1 MNVKIVPAAFFFS
14 LIFFFSAGAQ
24 TNYDRLKDEIAGKE
38 REIQAL
44 SSNRANL
51 VKIITLA
58 EDKLAKQ
65 KEALALINKEIAANL
80 SEVNNLQSYIK
91 DAVEKQK
98 ENSEKARLLAAFLSE
113 NSQTLTTRAF
123 LLGRAEES
131 VKNAE
136 LAERLNINV
145 INAVRSYEKQE
156 REWTAKS
163 AELLNRND
171 LLKTQRAEAEK
182 ARTGYSNDLA
192 ELKRRLAALK
202 NNEAAGREYLEELEN
217 RRRRLAGIAK
227 AAGSGEGAFA
237 KLRGKLIYPVKGRVI
252 ERYGE
257 RIHPETGLRITQ
269 YGIKIRPSG
278 GGDVLCV
285 ADGKVVYVNNLSG
298 WQNIIII
305 EHDKNYFTVYGNIDE
320 FFVRQNE
327 EVKSGALIGRL
338 DATITEAYLYFEIR
352 NHRDAVDPLAWFAK

>member
-1 MNVKIVPAAFFFS
+1 MNIKILLPAFFFIVAFS
-14 LIFFFSAGAQ
+14 LSVSAQ
-24 TNYDRLKDEIAGKE
+24 TNYDRLKGEIAGKE

-51 VKIITLA
+51 VKIIILA

-65 KEALALINKEIAANL
+65 KEALALINREIAANL
-80 SEVNNLQSYIK
+80 SEVNTLQNYIK
-91 DAVEKQK
+91 EAVKKQK
-98 ENSEKARLLAAFLSE
+98 ENSEKARLLAAFLAE

-145 INAVRSYEKQE
+145 VNAVRSYEEQE

-182 ARTGYSNDLA
+182 ARTGYANDLE
-192 ELKRRLAALK
+192 ELKRRLSTLK
-202 NNEAAGREYLEELEN
+202 NNEAAGREYLTELEN
-217 RRRRLAGIAK
+217 RRQRLAGLARGT
-227 AAGSGEGAFA
+227 GSGEGAFA
-237 KLRGKLIYPVKGRVI
+237 KLRGKLMYPVKGRVI

-257 RIHPETGLRITQ
+257 RVHPDTGLRITQ
-269 YGIKIRPSG
+269 YGIKIKPSG
-278 GGDVLCV
+278 GGDILCV

-305 EHDKNYFTVYGNIDE
+305 EHDKNFFTVYGNIDE

-338 DATITEAYLYFEIR
+338 DVAIAEAYLYFEIR
-352 NHRDAVDPLAWFAK
+352 NHRDAIDPLAWFVK